1 MLFFKNIYN
10 YLNDR
15 FNIVITFDGEIRV
28 YWFFVVLAFLLA
40 SIKTQKPKKYQKVSV
55 IIPAYNEEETVAKV
69 VGVVKKVSVVDEI
82 IVVNDG
88 SSDNTEVEATKA
100 GAIVINHETNKG
112 KGQALYTGYQQAECD
127 IIAFIDADIYNLT
140 SKKVEAMIR
149 PILEGKTD
157 ITKTKFSRASGRVT
171 ELTAKPLL
179 NFFFPEISFEQPLS
193 GQFAAKKEVLK
204 RINFESDY
212 GVDVG
217 IVIDADVL
225 GISIMEVDIGAIEH
239 DMSPLSDL
247 NIMANEVVRTIIGR
261 ANKYGRVTM
270 IDDIGY
276 YIRMSIV
283 GLSLIILGLFTLFFV
298 KFVPLVVGVIIT
310 IIGVILAIYYII
322 KVIVKSINM
331 FRKTPRGNL
340 LKSFIKIHFPMIISI
355 IVLLLMISTFIGAA
369 HFEHGVLSIEPN
381 SRNLIIYA
389 DNSPR
394 DNTISVRGPYTIDT
408 AIENESDQ
416 VRMPSEA
423 MMTLGVKVND
433 TITIDEVEYLI
444 NETRPG
450 ESDTFR
456 LPIQAQTFLDVD
468 PGDVIQNSRLK
479 EIFES
484 TVITHGFEADN
495 TTIKEKFSIT
505 SRDKNASVYEVIID
519 NSSAFSSS
527 GIFKNNSTY
536 YIMSNGEL
544 ITSFN
549 YKGGLNETF
558 THNGHTVEIL
568 FNDTNSTSI
577 KVFARENQ
585 GNFLDFNFK

>member
-1 MLFFKNIYN
+1 M
-10 YLNDR
+10 
-15 FNIVITFDGEIRV
+15 
-28 YWFFVVLAFLLA
+28 YWFFVILAFLMA

-69 VGVVKKVSVVDEI
+69 VEVVKKVSVVDEI

-88 SSDNTEVEATKA
+88 SRDNTEAEALKA

-112 KGQALYTGYQQAECD
+112 KGQALYTGYQNAECD

-140 SKKVEAMIR
+140 SAKVEAMIR

-204 RINFESDY
+204 KINFESDY

-247 NIMANEVVRTIIGR
+247 NLMANEVVRTIIGR
-261 ANKYGRVTM
+261 ANRYGRVTM
-270 IDDIGY
+270 IDDIGHD
-276 YIRMSIV
+276 IRMSIV
-283 GLSLIILGLFTLFFV
+283 GLSLVILGLFTIFFV
-298 KFVPLVVGVIIT
+298 KFVPLA
-310 IIGVILAIYYII
+310 IGVLISVIGIILAIYYII
-322 KVIVKSINM
+322 KVIVKSIDM

-340 LKSFIKIHFPMIISI
+340 LRSFIKIHFPMIISI

-389 DNSPR
+389 DDTPR
-394 DNTISVRGPYTIDT
+394 DNTISVRGPYTVDT
-408 AIENESDQ
+408 AIENESNQ
-416 VRMPSEA
+416 IRMPADA
-423 MMTLGVKVND
+423 MMTLGIKAND
-433 TITIDEVEYLI
+433 TIQFDSENIYLI
-444 NETRPG
+444 NETREG
-450 ESDTFR
+450 EPDIFR
-456 LPIQAQTFLDVD
+456 LPIEVKKILDVD
-468 PGDVIQNSRLK
+468 DGDVIQNSRLK
-479 EIFES
+479 EIFEGA
-484 TVITHGFEADN
+484 VMTHSFENNN
-495 TTIKEKFSIT
+495 TTIVEKFIIT
-505 SRDKNASVYEVIID
+505 SRDKHAYNFEIIID
-519 NSSAFSSS
+519 NTSVANST
-527 GIFKNNSTY
+527 GIFKKNVTY
-536 YIMSNGEL
+536 DVAADGEY

-549 YKGGLNETF
+549 FKSNLTKSFKYD
-558 THNGHTVEIL
+558 GHKVKII
-568 FNDTNSTSI
+568 FDDTNSTSI
-577 KVFARENQ
+577 KVFTRENQ
-585 GNFLDFNFK
+585 DNFLNFNFKSI

>member
-1 MLFFKNIYN
+1 M
-10 YLNDR
+10 
-15 FNIVITFDGEIRV
+15 
-28 YWFFVVLAFLLA
+28 YWFFVIIAFLLA
-40 SIKTQKPKKYQKVSV
+40 GIKTEKPRRYQKVSV

-69 VGVVKKVSVVDEI
+69 IDVVKKVSFVDEI

-88 SSDNTEVEATKA
+88 SSDNTESEALKA
-100 GAIVINHETNKG
+100 GARVITHEVNKG
-112 KGQALYTGYQQAECD
+112 KGEALNTGYRESECD

-140 SKKVEAMIR
+140 SRKVESIIR

-193 GQFAAKKEVLK
+193 GQFAARKEVLK
-204 RINFESDY
+204 RIDFEKDY

-247 NIMANEVVRTIIGR
+247 NLMANEVVRTIIGR
-261 ANKYGRVTM
+261 ANKYGRVVM

-276 YIRMSIV
+276 FIRMSIV
-283 GLSLIILGLFTLFFV
+283 GLSLVILGLFTIFFV
-298 KFVPLVVGVIIT
+298 KFVPLSVGVIVSVVGI
-310 IIGVILAIYYII
+310 VIAIYYMV
-322 KVIVKSINM
+322 KVIVKSLTM

-340 LKSFIKIHFPMIISI
+340 IRSFIKIHFPMIISI

-389 DNSPR
+389 DDSPR

-408 AIENESDQ
+408 AIENESDII
-416 VRMPSEA
+416 RMPSDA
-423 MMTLGVKVND
+423 MMTLGIKLND
-433 TITIDEVEYLI
+433 TIVIDGETYTI

-450 ESDTFR
+450 EPDILR
-456 LPIQAQTFLDVD
+456 LPIHAKKDLGVESE
-468 PGDVIQNSRLK
+468 DVIQNSRLN
-479 EIFES
+479 EIFS
-484 TVITHGFEADN
+484 GSLITHNYENGNVSVNEKYIVSDRFKGAKSFEIFINNESVVSSAG
-495 TTIKEKFSIT
+495 ILKAK
-505 SRDKNASVYEVIID
+505 SVYNIAID
-519 NSSAFSSS
+519 
-527 GIFKNNSTY
+527 
-536 YIMSNGEL
+536 GEYVTSIKSL
-544 ITSFN
+544 ENTSFEYGN
-549 YKGGLNETF
+549 NTVDIVF
-558 THNGHTVEIL
+558 TN
-568 FNDTNSTSI
+568 TNSTSI
-577 KVFARENQ
+577 KQYVAESD
-585 GNFLDFNFK
+585 GNFLDFNLKKYLKED